1 MRLWWEASFWI
12 LASLLM
18 LGVGCLFH
26 YVLVPTLAPG
36 LENEY
41 KNRALFRSLAGWP
54 GIYMFLHPLLYGVLF
69 AAAFRLVG
77 GVERV
82 QKWWQGLIVGACFG
96 LAVFLVGSLPVYL
109 LNYAS
114 FAVKP
119 AVILSWVAQS
129 LCQYVTAGAALG
141 IHSAWAPQ

>member
-1 MRLWWEASFWI
+1 VRRVLWEAGFWM
-12 LASLLM
+12 LASLLL

-26 YVLVPTLAPG
+26 FVLVPALAPG
-36 LENEY
+36 LEKEY

-54 GIYMFLHPLLYGVLF
+54 GIYMILHPLLYGVLF

-82 QKWWQGLIVGACFG
+82 QNQWQGLLVGACFG

-114 FAVKP
+114 FAVIP

-129 LCQYVTAGAALG
+129 LCQYVAACAALG
-141 IHSAWAPQ
+141 FYSAWAP